1 MSSSPPPLS
10 PLSPARPP
18 LQARRREAL
27 FEYEDIPPPKS
38 PQRNIPFPP
47 LSIDIPPSRRPK
59 NSERPPVQQVELET
73 GRDDDIDEEMET
85 PRLMSEGHGKT
96 VTFLDDEDL
105 TDQSSICQSP
115 SWEGYGEKRKK
126 KKEEAEQ
133 KRKEKERAAKEAKAA
148 KKKLATRLSKEPPT
162 SESRP
167 PISARAASAPLLDS
181 QHPLLRA
188 QGRMATIPI
197 NRNPNDFHQEMA
209 SLPSPKSPSFKVH
222 SNNKDNGFIGG
233 VRLERERDVALRVSS
248 DVNTSSSRSSTS
260 SRPLPEHI
268 QQKRNLHSFSPD
280 SNAQSQT
287 PQMKKQKE
295 HTPPPVSYP
304 PTSSKSFAIKGKSHH
319 SRSRSGSLL
328 SEAAKL
334 LNPRGQD
341 FKANKLPT
349 DYSTSNGSQES
360 IQTLPSAQDERG
372 RPVNANGYVDHVRSQ
387 STERHINGLLDELR
401 LAQLPGIARTRS
413 SSQQTR
419 STSSNNT
426 SSIPRASPDHPPA
439 LPNTKGQEYADINEH
454 PTVPTPD
461 EPLLQTK
468 SVSSGEVRFGSNP
481 NPKNAPQASKKSFK
495 DAAKAALK
503 ASINPIPP
511 YLRRAQTA
519 PTVTPGVVL
528 NVEAFSEEE
537 PLETPKPE
545 RVIGEHNA
553 SEVTV
558 RPTPPPQP
566 ESTSTTET
574 RGSASS
580 SSSYNDSSIPPSP
593 VTTPDTSRPQSRRGV
608 QEPALGEVPKGVAGG
623 LLIDDD
629 ERTLRVPYEAVT
641 IADQSS
647 SNYSSRANSRPGS
660 RDQPASQSR
669 PGSKGSSGLSQ
680 AIKESRGHVEEDHL
694 ASDIL
699 QDNWARTAL
708 PLDLDAQ
715 SFMGSFTNIELSTPE
730 VDTHISPMSAGKEVK
745 QIDIPEE
752 EEEEEGL
759 ANKFDM
765 EIPQRHPSL
774 TKSFSDQDISDRI
787 DTSFLPPLKH
797 QALPPK
803 AKARANHF
811 GLSPIENDPRPK
823 PQVRTISFDSSI
835 PLSNTA
841 AAYLQEARHAVST
854 SPRPPLITTTPPM
867 PSAPPRSQT
876 QPLRPA
882 LKSVTSSTSQPET
895 LGPKPIAKMFV
906 ECCGCKFYHDM
917 PSRVYECMARP
928 NEMVEDRKLG
938 VSGAITTCVKCP
950 WCSHNMSTS
959 CCAGYAAVVY
969 LREKLHGP

>member
-1 MSSSPPPLS
+1 MDR
-10 PLSPARPP
+10 A
-18 LQARRREAL
+18 
-27 FEYEDIPPPKS
+27 
-38 PQRNIPFPP
+38 
-47 LSIDIPPSRRPK
+47 
-59 NSERPPVQQVELET
+59 PVQQVEYAHEK
-73 GRDDDIDEEMET
+73 DDDLDEEMET
-85 PRLMSEGHGKT
+85 PKLNGEGHAKT

-148 KKKLATRLSKEPPT
+148 KKKLATRLIKEPPI

-167 PISARAASAPLLDS
+167 PISSRAASAPLLDS
-181 QHPLLRA
+181 QHPTLRA
-188 QGRMATIPI
+188 QGRKTNIPL
-197 NRNPNDFHQEMA
+197 NRHQEEPNSEMA
-209 SLPSPKSPSFKVH
+209 SLSSPKSPLFMTH
-222 SNNKDNGFIGG
+222 HTTKDNGFIGG
-233 VRLERERDVALRVSS
+233 VRLEREREAALRVSS
-248 DVNTSSSRSSTS
+248 DVNTLSSRSSTS
-260 SRPLPEHI
+260 SRPLPE
-268 QQKRNLHSFSPD
+268 L
-280 SNAQSQT
+280 AQQT
-287 PQMKKQKE
+287 PNFTLVPPEINPLPLTSQPKKSRE
-295 HTPPPVSYP
+295 HTPPPISYP
-304 PTSSKSFAIKGKSHH
+304 PTSSKSFALKGKSHH

-341 FKANKLPT
+341 FKNSKMPQE
-349 DYSTSNGSQES
+349 YSVSNGSQES
-360 IQTLPSAQDERG
+360 VQTLQSTQDERR
-372 RPVNANGYVDHVRSQ
+372 RPVDGNGYVNQVRSQ
-387 STERHINGLLDELR
+387 STERHINGLLDDLR
-401 LAQLPGIARTRS
+401 LAQMPGTGRTRS

-419 STSSNNT
+419 STSSNITASVPRESKEHSLVTAKNEDQEQIYPIESP
-426 SSIPRASPDHPPA
+426 SSPPLEEVLSPPA
-439 LPNTKGQEYADINEH
+439 KNSPFLEARLATLPNLKD
-454 PTVPTPD
+454 
-461 EPLLQTK
+461 
-468 SVSSGEVRFGSNP
+468 
-481 NPKNAPQASKKSFK
+481 APQTGKKSFK

-519 PTVTPGVVL
+519 PIATTTAVALRIETA
-528 NVEAFSEEE
+528 VEEVPVRPS
-537 PLETPKPE
+537 KPD
-545 RVIGEHNA
+545 RILGEHNA

-558 RPTPPPQP
+558 RPTAPPQP
-566 ESTSTTET
+566 ESTGTTDT

-593 VTTPDTSRPQSRRGV
+593 VTTPDTSRPQSRRDT
-608 QEPALGEVPKGVAGG
+608 QEPALGEVPKGKASG
-623 LLIDDD
+623 LVIEDD

-641 IADQSS
+641 MTDQSS

-660 RDQPASQSR
+660 RDQPAALNR
-669 PGSKGSSGLSQ
+669 PGSKGSSELDQ
-680 AIKESRGHVEEDHL
+680 HTEERYNAEERQL
-694 ASDIL
+694 ASETL
-699 QDNWARTAL
+699 HDNWARTAL

-715 SFMGSFTNIELSTPE
+715 SFMGSFTNFELSTSE
-730 VDTHISPMSAGKEVK
+730 VDPNITPVSVQKEIEHVEL
-745 QIDIPEE
+745 PEE
-752 EEEEEGL
+752 KEQQTFTKE
-759 ANKFDM
+759 FDM
-765 EIPQRHPSL
+765 DIPQRHPSL

-803 AKARANHF
+803 SKARANHF
-811 GLSPIENDPRPK
+811 GLPPIENDPRPK

-854 SPRPPLITTTPPM
+854 SPRPPVVTTA
-867 PSAPPRSQT
+867 APISSGSRSQT
-876 QPLRPA
+876 HPLRPA
-882 LKSVTSSTSQPET
+882 LKSVTSNTSQPDT
-895 LGPKPIAKMFV
+895 PGPKPVAKMFV
-906 ECCGCKFYHDM
+906 ECCACKFYHDM